1 MRVTRMLRRDTRP
14 AKKVLRA
21 LGPRG
26 DTAIEFS
33 ESDKAALEQANAL
46 FERLTRA
53 GASAFSGQAG
63 EPMRR
68 IDRLEQAGAETLIV
82 PRNVAG

>member
-1 MRVTRMLRRDTRP
+1 LLRRESRSER
-14 AKKVLRA
+14 KVIRA

-26 DTAIEFS
+26 DTAIEYS
-33 ESDKAALEQANAL
+33 ETDHAALEEASEL

-53 GASAFSGQAG
+53 GASAFSGRAG

-68 IDRLEQAGAETLIV
+68 INRLDQAGPETVLV

>member
-1 MRVTRMLRRDTRP
+1 MRVTQLLRRGTRP
-14 AKKVLRA
+14 GKKVLRA
-21 LGPRG
+21 LGPSG
-26 DTAIEFS
+26 DSAIEFS
-33 ESDKAALEQANAL
+33 EADPAALAEANAL

-63 EPMRR
+63 EPLRR
-68 IDRLEQAGAETLIV
+68 IDRLEQAGPETVLV

>member
-21 LGPRG
+21 LGPSG

-33 ESDKAALEQANAL
+33 EADEAALKEANAL

-68 IDRLEQAGAETLIV
+68 IDRLEQAGPETVIV

>member
-1 MRVTRMLRRDTRP
+1 MRMSQLLRRATRP
-14 AKKVLRA
+14 ETKVLRA
-21 LGPRG
+21 LGPSG
-26 DTAIEFS
+26 DSAIEFS
-33 ESDKAALEQANAL
+33 EADPAALAQANAL

-63 EPMRR
+63 EPLRR
-68 IDRLEQAGAETLIV
+68 IDRLEQAGPETVLV

>member
-1 MRVTRMLRRDTRP
+1 MRLTRLLRRDTRP
-14 AKKVLRA
+14 EKKLLRA
-21 LGPRG
+21 LGPGG

-33 ESDKAALEQANAL
+33 EADPAALAEANAL

-53 GASAFSGQAG
+53 GASAFSGRAD

-68 IDRLEQAGAETLIV
+68 IDRLDQAGAETVLV
-82 PRNVAG
+82 PRNISG

>member
-1 MRVTRMLRRDTRP
+1 MRLTRLLRRDSRP
-14 AKKVLRA
+14 AKKVIRA
-21 LGPRG
+21 LGPGG
-26 DTAIEFS
+26 DTEIEFS
-33 ESDKAALEQANAL
+33 EADRAALEEANAL

-53 GASAFSGQAG
+53 GASAFSGRAG

-68 IDRLEQAGAETLIV
+68 IDRLDQAGPETILV

>member
-1 MRVTRMLRRDTRP
+1 MRVTRLLRCESRSE
-14 AKKVLRA
+14 KKVIRA

-33 ESDKAALEQANAL
+33 ETDKAALEEANAL

-68 IDRLEQAGAETLIV
+68 IDRLDQAGPETILV
-82 PRNVAG
+82 PRNVSG

>member
-1 MRVTRMLRRDTRP
+1 MRLTRLLQRDTRHEM
-14 AKKVLRA
+14 KLLRA
-21 LGPRG
+21 LGPSG
-26 DTAIEFS
+26 DTSIEFS
-33 ESDKAALEQANAL
+33 EADPAALAQANAL

-53 GASAFSGQAG
+53 GASAFSGRAD

-68 IDRLEQAGAETLIV
+68 IDRLEQAGPETVLV